1 VDYKENI
8 MDIIRRKRIAQA
20 FRLRGRRRA
29 VALARLGYIAGEEL
43 TWDQPK
49 EETAPVAEEIPE
61 VEPEVVEKPKR
72 KRIFR
77 PKSER

>member
-1 VDYKENI
+1 

-20 FRLRGRRRA
+20 LRMRPSARRTR
-29 VALARLGYIAGEEL
+29 ALARLAYVQGEEL

-49 EETAPVAEEIPE
+49 EETAPVAEEIAQ

>member
-1 VDYKENI
+1 

-20 FRLRGRRRA
+20 LRMRPGARRTRT
-29 VALARLGYIAGEEL
+29 LARLGYVAGEEL